1 MDFCSVFAFQM
12 RFRLIGETMSLLAEL
27 AGNKAKARA
36 AAKELNIAQLEN
48 LIEGL
53 NNALVKMQEDEQ
65 ARQAEIEEKARQAAQ
80 IAKMIE
86 ESGLTI
92 YEIASL
98 SGARSNPTKGK
109 TVKPKYRIEWNGET
123 IEWSGRGRT
132 PKAFQEY
139 FDAGNSRES
148 AEIK

>member
-1 MDFCSVFAFQM
+1 
-12 RFRLIGETMSLLAEL
+12 MSLLAEL

-65 ARQAEIEEKARQAAQ
+65 ARQAEVEAKARQAAQ

-86 ESGLTI
+86 E
-92 YEIASL
+92 
-98 SGARSNPTKGK
+98 K
-109 TVKPKYRIEWNGET
+109 
-123 IEWSGRGRT
+123 WS
-132 PKAFQEY
+132 
-139 FDAGNSRES
+139 DN
-148 AEIK
+148 